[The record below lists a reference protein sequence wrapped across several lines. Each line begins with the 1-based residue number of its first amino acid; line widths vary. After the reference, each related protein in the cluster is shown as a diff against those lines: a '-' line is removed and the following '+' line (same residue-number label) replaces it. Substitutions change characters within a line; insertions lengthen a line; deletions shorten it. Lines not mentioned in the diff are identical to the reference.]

1 MAVRYYDDAII
12 YKLKKWIPDS
22 SNLRVLRP
30 DESKRLFELIAN
42 DSKDAPF
49 NLPFIALS
57 RNDDLELLLN
67 IKNSRSYD
75 GLKIYQT
82 TEQSVHLNVIP
93 IKLEYQLDIYTKTV
107 DDGDEFLR
115 NFLFKLI
122 NNPLIHIDIPYNN
135 AMISHVANIRVLA
148 NVSNTSN
155 ISEHLFAGQFNRWT
169 IQFELQDA
177 FLFSVPF
184 RSNWK
189 IEGVH
194 VGLIDDSVPDPDI
207 DPLVDGEEVDGEDAS
222 CCILYTDE

>member
-22 SNLRVLRP
+22 SNLRVLAP
-30 DESKRLFELIAN
+30 DESKRLFELTAN
-42 DSKDAPF
+42 DNKDAPF

-57 RNDDLELLLN
+57 RNNDIELLLN

-75 GLKIYQT
+75 GLKIYKT
-82 TEQSVHLNVIP
+82 KEQSVHLNVIP
-93 IKLEYQLDIYTKTV
+93 IKVEYQLDIYTKTV

-122 NNPLIHIDIPYNN
+122 NNPLIHIDIPYNG
-135 AMISHVANIRVLA
+135 AQISHVANIRVLSS
-148 NVSNTSN
+148 VSNTSN

-177 FLFSVPF
+177 FLFSIPY
-184 RSNWK
+184 RNNWM
-189 IEGVH
+189 IEGVR
-194 VGLIDDSVPDPDI
+194 VSLVDDSVPEAQEDPYNGPDI
-207 DPLVDGEEVDGEDAS
+207 SSEDSS
-222 CCILYTDE
+222 CCTLYIEE